1 MERESA
7 DGNFPSSTSPSP
19 GSIAMAPDPLDA
31 IVNEQLQD
39 KPLPHPDLAALA
51 REAVSP
57 AESEQFDPAVHESD
71 PITGGPVFNKDGS
84 LRRKRGRVAGK
95 VYDAA
100 GNEMPG
106 AVGEGGCSPL
116 QAKREARL
124 CALSVFKALQSFGP
138 QWQPSAEEEKAVIDP
153 LAQWLEEVGGIG
165 LPTWAE
171 VAVAFGAYV
180 ICRINLARFLPP
192 GIAGMVAGPAPSI
205 EAMKQ
210 MEAMARAQQ
219 SAGAPLQST
228 PGKAAPMT
236 AAAAPAHNPTSSA
249 PQPPSPLFVPPSN
262 GNVVRRVAP
271 REAIAGGD
279 GFSFASSV
287 GNR

>member
-1 MERESA
+1 MGDENAS
-7 DGNFPSSTSPSP
+7 GNSPSST
-19 GSIAMAPDPLDA
+19 GSLGTIAMANDPLAA

-39 KPLPHPDLAALA
+39 QPIPHPNLEALA

-57 AESEQFDPAVHESD
+57 TDAEQFDPAMHEVD
-71 PITGGPVFNKDGS
+71 PTTGGPVFNKDGS

-95 VYDAA
+95 LYDAS
-100 GNEMPG
+100 GNPMEPG

-124 CALSVFKALQSFGP
+124 CALSVFKALQGFGP
-138 QWQPSAEEEKAVIDP
+138 QWEPTSEEEKAVIDP
-153 LAQWLEEVGGIG
+153 LAEWLQEIGGIG

-192 GIAGMVAGPAPSI
+192 GIAGMVAGPGPAPSI

-210 MEAMARAQQ
+210 MEAVARAQQ
-219 SAGAPLQST
+219 SGAPLQST
-228 PGKAAPMT
+228 PGKATT
-236 AAAAPAHNPTSSA
+236 ATAAPAHNPTSGA
-249 PQPPSPLFVPPSN
+249 QQPPSPLFVPPSN

-271 REAIAGGD
+271 RESIAGGD
-279 GFSFASSV
+279 GFSFANSI